1 MVSSVDSGTQYIST
15 YNNSRTDQTDQAQRK
30 RQEDQSNQQVAASDN
45 NRDDRG
51 SSGGG
56 RGSLVDITV

>member
-1 MVSSVDSGTQYIST
+1 MVSSVDNGTQYITT
-15 YNNSRTDQTDQAQRK
+15 YNNSRPDPTDQAQRK

-45 NRDDRG
+45 DNSDRG

-56 RGSLVDITV
+56 RGGLVDITV

>member
-51 SSGGG
+51 SSGNG

>member
-1 MVSSVDSGTQYIST
+1 MVSSVDSGTQYITT
-15 YNNSRTDQTDQAQRK
+15 YNNSRPDQTDQAPRK
-30 RQEDQSNQQVAASDN
+30 RQEEQQVAASDN
-45 NRDDRG
+45 DSSDRG